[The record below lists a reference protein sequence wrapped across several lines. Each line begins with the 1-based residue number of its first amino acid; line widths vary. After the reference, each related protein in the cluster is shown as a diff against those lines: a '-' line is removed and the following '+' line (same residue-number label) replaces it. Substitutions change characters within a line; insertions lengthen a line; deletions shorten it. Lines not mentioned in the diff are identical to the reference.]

1 MTEHLVFITLDEA
14 VSFAD
19 CQGLTV
25 DLIEQLAKVHKVLAW
40 GEIPGR
46 GFVIDQQGLRDI
58 VGVLKQSRIDG
69 VGQYITAYDAEK
81 RYGINRVTWGRWRK
95 REFIRHE
102 NELLCLE
109 DVAFA
114 AKLAELTGY
123 KRGRPLFP
131 DSYKPYL

>member
-14 VSFAD
+14 VTFAD
-19 CQGLTV
+19 CAGLTV

-46 GFVIDQQGLRDI
+46 GFVIDQQGLHNI
-58 VGVLKQSRIDG
+58 AEVLKQSRVEYI
-69 VGQYITAYDAEK
+69 GQYITAYDAEQ

-95 REFIRHE
+95 REFIRNE
-102 NELLCLE
+102 KELLWLE

-123 KRGRPLFP
+123 RRGRPLFP
-131 DSYKPYL
+131 DSYKPY